1 MKNNILTLID
11 KYRSLYNEYN
21 NLELENQGL
30 ILSWFEDMIYYDSDG
45 YYSFNEDTASNKEL
59 FEAQADLTYKIDKLK
74 TIISTIK
81 KLDKLMEQI
90 NPTYA

>member
-30 ILSWFEDMIYYDSDG
+30 ILSWFEDMIYYDSEG
-45 YYSFNEDTASNKEL
+45 YYTFNEDTANNKEL